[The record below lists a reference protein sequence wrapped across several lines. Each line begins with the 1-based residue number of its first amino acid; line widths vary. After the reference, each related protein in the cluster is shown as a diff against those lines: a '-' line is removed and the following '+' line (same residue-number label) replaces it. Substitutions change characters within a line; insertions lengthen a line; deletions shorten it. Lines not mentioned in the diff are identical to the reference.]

1 MKNLVTIALAC
12 ILFSCAN
19 CEKEGT
25 NVDTPEPHIGSWQL
39 LSSEYIKKDTIISN
53 VVPGQ
58 TMIKIITPTHFAFF
72 SHDTIKGVD
81 STAMYMSGS
90 GSYHFKGEKYVENLE
105 YCTARQW
112 EKNSFEFD
120 LKLKGDTLI
129 QTGIEE
135 LEDLGLGE
143 ENMLLVEKYLR
154 IK

>member
-1 MKNLVTIALAC
+1 MKNLLFIAFSCL
-12 ILFSCAN
+12 LFSCSN
-19 CEKEGT
+19 CEKECASAT
-25 NVDTPEPHIGSWQL
+25 KENPHIGSWQL
-39 LSSEYIKKDTIISN
+39 LSSDYIKKDTTISN
-53 VVPGQ
+53 IVAGQ

-81 STAMYMSGS
+81 STAMYMSG
-90 GSYHFKGEKYVENLE
+90 GGTYRFKKDKYVENLE

-112 EKNSFEFD
+112 EKHSFEFD
-120 LKLKGDTLI
+120 LEIKGDTLI

-154 IK
+154 IN